1 MKSYRAATLKSI
13 RSEMA
18 KRHTAAGIT
27 VENAAKRNA
36 PVDTGRLR
44 SSITSDADA
53 DGVVIG
59 TNVNYAIFQ
68 EKGTRHQEGTPFLV
82 PGLVESIPKLRDVY
96 GGKPS

>member
-1 MKSYRAATLKSI
+1 MKSYRKAALKSV
-13 RSEMA
+13 RGEMA
-18 KRHTAAGIT
+18 KRHDAAGF
-27 VENAAKRNA
+27 VVSNAAKKRA
-36 PVDTGRLR
+36 PVDSGRLR
-44 SSITSDADA
+44 ASITSDADA

-68 EKGTRHQEGTPFLV
+68 EKGTRYQEGTPFLV